1 MGGTN
6 KGGNIMDKAKKAEK
20 AIQKERDALIKSGR
34 IKTNKDM
41 VEFYKRKNKETKRS
55 LWK

>member
-1 MGGTN
+1 
-6 KGGNIMDKAKKAEK
+6 MDKAKKAEK